1 MAIDTIDREILGHL
15 QTDGR
20 MSYKELGENVGLSP
34 TAVAARMDRMVQ
46 SGVIAGFRAQV
57 DHRAL
62 GNMIHA
68 LVDIRFNQ
76 TTYGDDF
83 IPLLESKPEVV
94 AVRFVT
100 GPFDCA
106 LDVWVPSPEH
116 LDRLLADLKQTRD
129 VAEMQTRLVL
139 RTAKG

>member
-1 MAIDTIDREILGHL
+1 
-15 QTDGR
+15 
-20 MSYKELGENVGLSP
+20 MSYRELGEKVGLSP
-34 TAVAARMDRMVQ
+34 TAVAARIDRMLQ
-46 SGVIAGFRAQV
+46 SGVIAGFRAEL

-76 TTYGDDF
+76 TTYGDEF
-83 IPLLESKPEVV
+83 IPLLESMPEVV
-94 AVRFVT
+94 AARFVT

-106 LDVWVPSPEH
+106 LDVWVPAPEH
-116 LDRLLADLKQTRD
+116 LDRLLAILKQTGD

>member
-1 MAIDTIDREILGHL
+1 
-15 QTDGR
+15 
-20 MSYKELGENVGLSP
+20 MSYRELGERVGLSP
-34 TAVAARMDRMVQ
+34 TAVAARIDRLLK
-46 SGVIAGFRAQV
+46 SGVISGFHAHI

-68 LVDIRFNQ
+68 LVDVRFNQ

-83 IPLLESKPEVV
+83 LPLLKSLPQVV
-94 AVRFVT
+94 TARFVT

-106 LDVWVPSPEH
+106 LDVWVPSPED
-116 LDRLLADLKQTRD
+116 LDRLLADLKQTGD

-139 RTAKG
+139 RTEKA